1 MAVTTRISEDVG
13 NWSMPHPSTR
23 AMPQMWFGQR
33 VPEGITAI
41 TLMRSYMD
49 DQLMVRWRTR
59 HDISDEIHEMPFEQT
74 DEGVTAALVAMKL
87 TC

>member
-1 MAVTTRISEDVG
+1 MARITPTSDVG
-13 NWSMPHPSTR
+13 NWRRPSPR
-23 AMPQMWFGQR
+23 SIVPAEMWFGQQ
-33 VPEGITAI
+33 VPDGVTAI
-41 TLMRSYMD
+41 SMMHDYIN

-59 HDISDEIHEMPFEQT
+59 HHISDEIHEMPFEQT